1 MTRSNPSKADHGRK
15 WPWLVLVATLL
26 LLAGGGYW
34 WLSQPAER
42 RSGGD
47 ATQSP
52 LVRATTLEATDHV
65 ILHQTGFVRA
75 SDAVEVV
82 PQITERI
89 VEIAPSFD
97 VGQRVVQGTLLIRLD
112 ARVAEANLRTAEARL
127 AQAEAALEE
136 TRISL
141 ERQQKLHVEQVISEA
156 ALDDA
161 QVAQSRAEA
170 DVAMAEAELARAEIA
185 LNDTQLRAPF
195 DAIVTRENASLGQLV
210 QAGNS
215 IGQLVATDH
224 AEVRMGLLPS
234 DLSVLGQAAAARGLS
249 VTVSDPATGRTL
261 RTGKVGA
268 IVPAI
273 DTATRTVTLIV
284 DIPDPFAEG
293 ESSVR
298 IGELVELSLR
308 VPLGAPPAL
317 RVAAEALKGGDTLW
331 RISDG
336 QLERRDVYVLSRT
349 DSTVTLRG
357 EALSQGDKVL
367 LSDLAAPADGDT
379 VRVAA
384 DAMQVARGD

>member
-136 TRISL
+136 TRISQIG
-141 ERQQKLHVEQVISEA
+141 RAHV
-156 ALDDA
+156 
-161 QVAQSRAEA
+161 
-170 DVAMAEAELARAEIA
+170 
-185 LNDTQLRAPF
+185 
-195 DAIVTRENASLGQLV
+195 
-210 QAGNS
+210 
-215 IGQLVATDH
+215 
-224 AEVRMGLLPS
+224 
-234 DLSVLGQAAAARGLS
+234 
-249 VTVSDPATGRTL
+249 
-261 RTGKVGA
+261 
-268 IVPAI
+268 
-273 DTATRTVTLIV
+273 
-284 DIPDPFAEG
+284 
-293 ESSVR
+293 
-298 IGELVELSLR
+298 
-308 VPLGAPPAL
+308 
-317 RVAAEALKGGDTLW
+317 
-331 RISDG
+331 
-336 QLERRDVYVLSRT
+336 
-349 DSTVTLRG
+349 
-357 EALSQGDKVL
+357 
-367 LSDLAAPADGDT
+367 
-379 VRVAA
+379 
-384 DAMQVARGD
+384 

>member
-1 MTRSNPSKADHGRK
+1 M
-15 WPWLVLVATLL
+15 
-26 LLAGGGYW
+26 
-34 WLSQPAER
+34 
-42 RSGGD
+42 
-47 ATQSP
+47 
-52 LVRATTLEATDHV
+52 